1 MQEGADYDK
10 NTAKDLIR
18 KTVFSLYPGHIT
30 FVKGTQNNGQDTPYP
45 KVVYIMNHI
54 NRNIG

>member
-1 MQEGADYDK
+1 MQEDADYDK
-10 NTAKDLIR
+10 STAEDLIR

-45 KVVYIMNHI
+45 KVLHHESYKP
-54 NRNIG
+54 